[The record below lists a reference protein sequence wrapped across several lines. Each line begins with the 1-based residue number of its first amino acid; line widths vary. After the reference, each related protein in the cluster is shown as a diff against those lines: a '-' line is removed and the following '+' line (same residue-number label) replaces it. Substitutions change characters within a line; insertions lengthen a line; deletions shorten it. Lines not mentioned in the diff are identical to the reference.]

1 MLTHISV
8 RGAREHNLKGVDVD
22 IPRDTL
28 TVITGLSGSG
38 KSSLAFDTIYA
49 EGQRRYVESLSAYA
63 RQFLEMMQKPDV
75 DHIEGL
81 SPAISIEQKTT
92 SRNPRSTV
100 ATVTEIYDYM
110 RLLWARVGIPYSP
123 ATGLPI
129 AAQTV
134 SQMVDRVMALPA
146 GTRALLLAP
155 VVRGRKGEFKKDMAE
170 WQRAGFT
177 RVRIDGEIYEID
189 EAPALDKK
197 YKHDVEVVVDRV
209 VVGPDVATRLADSFE
224 TALKLADGLAYV
236 DLVDGTVAGLPTPS
250 PLGGEGRGEGAPQ
263 AASPVAPPHPT
274 LSPDGE
280 RAKGNSGD
288 SRTPFVSSEVEKQA
302 PSDALATLGGA
313 MKGAGVPANRIVFS
327 EKFACPVSGFTIAE
341 IEPRLFSFNAPQG
354 ACPACDG
361 LGEKMLFDEELVVPN
376 HALSLKKGAVV
387 PWAKSQ
393 PPSPYYMQV
402 LGSLA
407 REFGFSLDTSWGD
420 LPGEVQLIILHGTG
434 GKPVTLTFV
443 DGRKSYD
450 VKKPF
455 EGVIGNLNRRL
466 LSTESAWM
474 REELSKY
481 QSSAPCETCHGARL
495 KPEALA
501 VKIGMRDISSVT
513 HLSVVDALAW
523 FAGVPEMLTAQ
534 QREIARAILKEID
547 ERLGFLNNVGLDYL
561 NLDRT
566 SGTLSGGES
575 QRIRLASQ
583 IGSGLSGVLYVLDE
597 PSIGLHQRDNDML
610 LATLRRLRDLGNTV
624 LVVEH
629 DEDAIR
635 SADYILDMGPGA
647 GVHGG
652 AVVARGTLDEILA
665 TKGSVTADY
674 LNGTR
679 RIEVP
684 TKRRK
689 GNGKKLTL
697 TGATA
702 NNLKNV
708 TASIPLGT
716 FTCVTGVSGSG
727 KSSFT
732 IDTLYAAAARALNG
746 ARIVSGK
753 YEKITGLQHL
763 DKVIDIDQSP
773 IGRTPRSNPATYT
786 GAFTQIRDWFAGLP
800 ESLARGYKPGRF
812 SFNVKGGR
820 CEACSGDG
828 LIKIEMHFLPDVYVT
843 CDVCAGR
850 RYNRETLEVKFKGMS
865 IADVLDMTVEDAV
878 EFFKAVP
885 PIREKMAMLAEVG
898 LGYVKVGQQATTL
911 SGGEAQRVKLAKEL
925 ARRST
930 GQTLYIL
937 DEPTTGL
944 HFEDVRK
951 LLEVLHALVEQG
963 NTVVVIEHNLDVIK
977 TADWVLDLG
986 PEGGVKGGEVVAEG
1000 TPEQVV
1006 KEGRSFTGRYLAPLL
1021 GKVPVAVA

>member
-8 RGAREHNLKGVDVD
+8 RGAREHNLKDVSVD

-110 RLLWARVGIPYSP
+110 RLLWARVGVPYSP

-134 SQMVDRVMALPA
+134 SQMVDRVLALPE
-146 GTRALLLAP
+146 GTRLLLLAP
-155 VVRGRKGEFKKDMAE
+155 VVRGRKGEYRKELAE
-170 WQRAGFT
+170 WQKTGFQ
-177 RVRIDGEIYEID
+177 RVRIDGETYLID

-197 YKHDVEVVVDRV
+197 YKHDIEVVVDRLV
-209 VVGPDVATRLADSFE
+209 VREDIATRLADSFE

-236 DLVDGTVAGLPTPS
+236 DLVDATVAEPGAAPAAPAAQREGNAV
-250 PLGGEGRGEGAPQ
+250 GGQ
-263 AASPVAPPHPT
+263 
-274 LSPDGE
+274 L
-280 RAKGNSGD
+280 
-288 SRTPFVSSEVEKQA
+288 
-302 PSDALATLGGA
+302 
-313 MKGAGVPANRIVFS
+313 KGAGIPANRIVFS
-327 EKFACPVSGFTIAE
+327 ERFACPVSGFTIPE

-361 LGEKMLFDEELVVPN
+361 LGERLEFDRDLVVPN
-376 HALSLKKGAVV
+376 HALSLKKGAIV
-387 PWAKSQ
+387 PWAKSN

-407 REFGFSLDTSWGD
+407 RELGFD
-420 LPGEVQLIILHGTG
+420 LETPWEALPEEARETILTGTRG
-434 GKPVTLTFV
+434 RPVTLTFV

-455 EGVIGNLNRRL
+455 EGVLGNLNRRML
-466 LSTESAWM
+466 QTESAWM

-481 QSSAPCETCHGARL
+481 QAAHPCETCHGARL

-501 VKIGMRDISSVT
+501 VKIAGEHISHAT
-513 HLSVVDALAW
+513 HLSVVDALDW
-523 FAGVPEMLTAQ
+523 FAKLPAHLTDQ
-534 QREIARAILKEID
+534 QNEIARAILKEIN

-652 AVVARGTLDEILA
+652 EVVARGTLPEILA
-665 TKGSVTADY
+665 TQGSVTADY

-679 RIEVP
+679 AIPVP
-684 TKRRK
+684 ATRRK
-689 GNGKKLTL
+689 GTGKKLTVHN
-697 TGATA
+697 ATA
-702 NNLKNV
+702 NNLTGV

-716 FTCVTGVSGSG
+716 FTCITGVSGSG

-732 IDTLYAAAARALNG
+732 IDTLYAAAARSLNG
-746 ARIVSGK
+746 ARVLAGK
-753 YEKITGLQHL
+753 HDKITGLNHL

-786 GAFTQIRDWFAGLP
+786 GAFTNIRDWFAGLP
-800 ESLARGYKPGRF
+800 EAQARGYKPGRF

-820 CEACSGDG
+820 CEACQGDG
-828 LIKIEMHFLPDVYVT
+828 VLKIEMHFLPDVYVT
-843 CDVCAGR
+843 CDVCHGA
-850 RYNRETLEVKFKGMS
+850 RYNRETLEVKFKGQS
-865 IADVLDMTVEDAV
+865 IADILDMTVEDAV

-885 PIREKMAMLAEVG
+885 PIRDKMAMLAEVG

-925 ARRST
+925 ARRAT
-930 GQTLYIL
+930 GNTLYIL

-977 TADWVLDLG
+977 TADWILDLG
-986 PEGGVKGGEVVAEG
+986 PEGGVKGGEIVAEG
-1000 TPEQVV
+1000 TPEAVV
-1006 KEGRSFTGRYLAPLL
+1006 KEPRSYTGKYLAPLL
-1021 GKVPVAVA
+1021 RARTAVAAE

>member
-1 MLTHISV
+1 MSLTTLSV
-8 RGAREHNLKGVDVD
+8 RGAREHNLKGIDVD
-22 IPRDTL
+22 LPRDRL
-28 TVITGLSGSG
+28 IVITGLSGSG

-75 DHIEGL
+75 EHIDGL

-129 AAQTV
+129 SAQTV
-134 SQMVDRVMALPA
+134 SQMVDRVLALPE
-146 GTRALLLAP
+146 GTRAYLLAP
-155 VVRGRKGEFKKDMAE
+155 VVRGRKGEYRKELAE
-170 WQRAGFT
+170 WQRTGFT
-177 RVRIDGEIYEID
+177 RVRIDGEYYSIE

-197 YKHDVEVVVDRV
+197 YKHDIEVVVDRV
-209 VVGPDVATRLADSFE
+209 IIRADMAQRLAESFE

-236 DLVDGTVAGLPTPS
+236 DLADGVVP
-250 PLGGEGRGEGAPQ
+250 GREDE
-263 AASPVAPPHPT
+263 AS
-274 LSPDGE
+274 D
-280 RAKGNSGD
+280 
-288 SRTPFVSSEVEKQA
+288 
-302 PSDALATLGGA
+302 GGA
-313 MKGAGVPANRIVFS
+313 MKGTGIPANRIIFS

-361 LGEKMLFDEELVVPN
+361 LGEKLLFDEQLVVPN
-376 HALSLKKGAVV
+376 EALTLKKGAIA
-387 PWAKSQ
+387 PWAKSN

-402 LGSLA
+402 LASLA
-407 REFGFSLDTSWGD
+407 REFGFDLDTPWQD
-420 LPGEVQLIILHGTG
+420 LPGEVRLVILHGTG
-434 GKPVTLTFV
+434 GKPVTLRFQ
-443 DGRKSYD
+443 DGRKTYE
-450 VKKPF
+450 VKKAF
-455 EGVIGNLNRRL
+455 EGVIGNLNRRML
-466 LSTESAWM
+466 QTDSAWM
-474 REELSKY
+474 REELSNY
-481 QSSAPCETCHGARL
+481 QTAQPCETCGGARL

-501 VKIGMRDISSVT
+501 VKVAGDDIAT
-513 HLSVVDALAW
+513 PTRMSVVAALAW
-523 FAGVPEMLTAQ
+523 FSALPEQLTDQ
-534 QREIARAILKEID
+534 QNQIAKAILKEII

-610 LATLRRLRDLGNTV
+610 LVTLKRLRDLGNTV
-624 LVVEH
+624 IVVEH

-635 SADYILDMGPGA
+635 SADHIVDMGPGA

-652 AVVARGTLDEILA
+652 EIVAQGTLADILA
-665 TKGSVTADY
+665 TSGSLTADY

-679 RIEVP
+679 EIPVP
-684 TKRRK
+684 AKRRK

-697 TGATA
+697 TNARA
-702 NNLKNV
+702 NNLKGV

-716 FTCVTGVSGSG
+716 FTCITGVSGSG

-732 IDTLYAAAARALNG
+732 IDTLYAAAARTLNG
-746 ARIVSGK
+746 ARVVAGAH
-753 YEKITGLQHL
+753 ERVEGLEHL

-786 GAFTQIRDWFAGLP
+786 GAFTNIRDWFAGLP
-800 ESLARGYKPGRF
+800 VSQARGYKPGRF

-843 CDVCAGR
+843 CEECGGK
-850 RYNRETLEVKFKGMS
+850 RYNRETLEVKFKGYS

-885 PIREKMAMLAEVG
+885 PIRDKMAMLAEVG

-911 SGGEAQRVKLAKEL
+911 SGGEAQRVKLAKEHS
-925 ARRST
+925 RRAT
-930 GQTLYIL
+930 GNTLYIL

-951 LLEVLHALVEQG
+951 LLEVLHALVEHG
-963 NTVVVIEHNLDVIK
+963 NSVVVIEHNLDVIK
-977 TADWVLDLG
+977 TADYLIDLG
-986 PEGGVKGGEVVAEG
+986 PEGGIKGGEIVATG

-1006 KEGRSFTGRYLAPLL
+1006 KEQRSYTGHYLAPLL
-1021 GKVPVAVA
+1021 GKKAQSVAAE